1 MAAQQAGLSALGPDR
16 HIRHAMNMRFLFLAC
31 ITVASAVLTFSASPQ
46 ERPPRVALVIGNA
59 SYPDASTPLSTTI
72 RDARTLAEEF
82 RRSDFDVDLKE
93 NLGKEEM
100 RVAIDAFMNKIRSG
114 MSALF
119 YFNGFGIQV
128 GRQTYLIP
136 VNAQIWTE
144 AEVRRDG
151 VSIDATLAEMNRR
164 GAKVKIVIIDAA
176 RRNPFER
183 RFRTSAAGLA
193 AVDAPEGTLAMY
205 SAAPGKVLND
215 GTGTNSLFVSEL
227 IKELRVPNLTAE
239 EVFNRARIG
248 VSRASNNEQVPWV
261 ASSLIDEFY
270 FGATRP
276 TQSSAPAPTPAP
288 APAPAPTQTDS
299 PAPPPAPAPPTQA
312 TNPAP
317 SPAPAPVPAPPPP
330 PTQASTPPAP
340 PPPEPSGQA
349 SAKPGD
355 TFRDCADCGEV
366 VVVPAGSFQ
375 MGSASEFENPVHN
388 VKIEKPFAIGRHE
401 VTFDEWDQCVEE
413 GGCKHR
419 PDDRDW
425 GRGDRPVINVSWLDA
440 KAFVAWLSQKTGK
453 TYRLP
458 SEAEWEYA
466 ARGGASTPYWWGRDV
481 GARQANC
488 RECKADNPQQTLP
501 VGSFKPNPFG
511 LFDTAGNAAEWVED
525 CWNDNYRGAPVNGT
539 AWQTGQCRLRV
550 LRGGAYDSQARYLRS
565 QSRFR
570 YDSDVRFS
578 ANGFRV
584 LRELQ

>member
-1 MAAQQAGLSALGPDR
+1 
-16 HIRHAMNMRFLFLAC
+16 MNMRFLFLAC
-31 ITVASAVLTFSASPQ
+31 ITAVSAVLTFSAVSQ

-59 SYPDASTPLSTTI
+59 SYPDASTPLSMTI

-100 RVAIDAFMNKIRSG
+100 RVAIDAFMNKIRNG

-151 VSIDATLAEMNRR
+151 VSIDATLAEMQRR

-193 AVDAPEGTLAMY
+193 AVDAPEGTLAMF

-215 GTGTNSLFVSEL
+215 GTGANSLFVSEL

-276 TQSSAPAPTPAP
+276 TQTSAPAPTPAP
-288 APAPAPTQTDS
+288 APAPEPTDS
-299 PAPPPAPAPPTQA
+299 PAPPPAPAPTPTPA
-312 TNPAP
+312 KIPAP
-317 SPAPAPVPAPPPP
+317 SPAPAPTPPPAPA
-330 PTQASTPPAP
+330 PTPASAPPAP
-340 PPPEPSGQA
+340 PPEPSSIA
-349 SAKPGD
+349 SAKAGD

-440 KAFVAWLSQKTGK
+440 KAFVTWLSQKTGK

-466 ARGGASTPYWWGRDV
+466 ARGGVSTPYWWGRDV
-481 GARQANC
+481 GTRQANC
-488 RECKADNPQQTLP
+488 RECKTDSPSQTLP

-550 LRGGAYDSQARYLRS
+550 LRGGAFDSQARYLRS
-565 QSRFR
+565 QARFR

-584 LRELQ
+584 VRELQ